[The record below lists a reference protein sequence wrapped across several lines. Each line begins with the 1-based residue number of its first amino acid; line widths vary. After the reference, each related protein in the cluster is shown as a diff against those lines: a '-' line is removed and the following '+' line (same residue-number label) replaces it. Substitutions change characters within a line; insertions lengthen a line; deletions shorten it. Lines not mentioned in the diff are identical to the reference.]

1 MRNRFYIFLTYL
13 VIISIA
19 VLGISMSR
27 YETTMTGSSG
37 VVVGRPVIDYVPVS
51 ATLDG
56 APVSV
61 SSGGININEMTA
73 GSELIYKFNINNFK
87 DGNRNEVLMKYKV
100 SISFAP
106 DPRTIP
112 LTYTLTPDAAYQS
125 AGDGWILMG
134 FDSEET
140 HSYTLNIVWDGA
152 DMDPAYLNQQQ
163 KVQLRISAQQTLN

>member
-1 MRNRFYIFLTYL
+1 MRNRFFIFLTYL
-13 VIISIA
+13 IIVSLA

-37 VVVGRPVIDYVPVS
+37 AVVGRPVIDYVPVS

-56 APVSV
+56 EPIDAG
-61 SSGGININEMTA
+61 SGGINISEMTA

-87 DGNRNEVLMKYKV
+87 DDIQNEVLMKYKV

-112 LTYTLTPDAAYQS
+112 LTYTLTPDEAYQS
-125 AGDGWILMG
+125 AGDGWVLMG

-140 HSYTLNIVWDGA
+140 HSYTLRIVWDGG
-152 DMDPAYLNQQQ
+152 DIDPAYLDQQQ
-163 KVQLRISAQQTLN
+163 KVQLRINAQQTLN